1 MSQRDIGDLIALFV
15 NGFFMLTAV
24 YWPNIYG
31 AGAWSRVVFTVNF
44 IAVLMSFGGIV
55 ARGTL

>member
-1 MSQRDIGDLIALFV
+1 MSQLDISGLMSLFV

-24 YWPNIYG
+24 YWPNVYG
-31 AGAWSRVVFTVNF
+31 KWSRAVFTVNF

-55 ARGTL
+55 ARGTI